1 MNNVEEY
8 ILLTVW
14 FCFDFILFS
23 HRFSFSFDLS
33 CICFENLHHQ
43 LRWSVFQN
51 SSSFFFR
58 TVDSWI
64 KFYYLKEMKG
74 KTIVFLLLS
83 IMPGDVEAD
92 TADEICK
99 ERLISS
105 LVYVCVRFWGEG
117 EMKPRGFCNV
127 PLLCSIWHIVTPPP
141 RLGLHC
147 VLVISVCTCH
157 GVIYKN

>member
-43 LRWSVFQN
+43 LRWSRFSKQFIF
-51 SSSFFFR
+51 FFFR

-105 LVYVCVRFWGEG
+105 CMFVCVFGGEG
-117 EMKPRGFCNV
+117 EMKPRGFCNRSPFV
-127 PLLCSIWHIVTPPP
+127 LDITHRDPPP
-141 RLGLHC
+141 LVC
-147 VLVISVCTCH
+147 VSTVCL
-157 GVIYKN
+157 